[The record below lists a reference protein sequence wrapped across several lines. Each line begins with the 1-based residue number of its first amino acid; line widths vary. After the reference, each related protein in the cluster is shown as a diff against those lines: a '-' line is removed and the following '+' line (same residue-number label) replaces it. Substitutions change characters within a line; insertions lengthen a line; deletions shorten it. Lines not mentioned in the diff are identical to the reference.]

1 MSRSGMTV
9 EILGASRLRGRLEDL
24 SDEIVQ
30 ALQKAVKESAEAV
43 ASDTRRDVAK
53 NMGNLERKVDIKYT
67 GEQDLNATVGWHD
80 PEDYYARFLEV
91 GTRRAPAQPALGP
104 ALEAER
110 ARYRG
115 RLTEAVR
122 RALR

>member
-1 MSRSGMTV
+1 MARSGITV
-9 EILGASRLRGRLEDL
+9 EIQGASRLRARLEDL
-24 SDEIVQ
+24 DDRIVQ
-30 ALQKAVKESAEAV
+30 ALKKAVHEAAESV
-43 ASDTRRDVAK
+43 QSDTRRDVAK
-53 NMGNLERKVDIKYT
+53 DTGNLARKVDIKLT
-67 GEQDLNATVGWHD
+67 DDGLTANVGWHD
-80 PEDYYARFLEV
+80 PEDFYAHFLET

-115 RLTEAVR
+115 RLTEEVR

>member
-1 MSRSGMTV
+1 MARSGITV
-9 EILGASRLRGRLEDL
+9 EIVGASRLRARLEDL
-24 SDEIVQ
+24 SEEVVRE
-30 ALQKAVKESAEAV
+30 LKKAVEESGEAV
-43 ASDTRRDVAK
+43 AADTRRDVAK
-53 NMGNLERKVDIKYT
+53 DTRNLERKVESRPAND
-67 GEQDLNATVGWHD
+67 GFNATVGWHD

>member
-1 MSRSGMTV
+1 MARSGMTV
-9 EILGASRLRGRLEDL
+9 EIVGASRLRARLEDL
-24 SDEIVQ
+24 SEDVVRE
-30 ALQKAVKESAEAV
+30 LKKAVEESGEAV
-43 ASDTRRDVAK
+43 AADTRRDVAK
-53 NMGNLERKVDIKYT
+53 DTRNLERKVASRPAND
-67 GEQDLNATVGWHD
+67 GFNATVGWHD

-91 GTRRAPAQPALGP
+91 GTRRTPAQPALGP

-122 RALR
+122 RAMR

>member
-1 MSRSGMTV
+1 MVRSGIMV
-9 EILGASRLRGRLEDL
+9 EIQGGARLRARLEDM
-24 SDEIVQ
+24 DDAIVQ
-30 ALQKAVKESAEAV
+30 ALKKAVKEAAEAV
-43 ASDTRRDVAK
+43 QSDTRRDVAK
-53 NMGNLERKVDIKYT
+53 DTGNLARKVDIKLT
-67 GEQDLNATVGWHD
+67 DDGLTANVGWHD
-80 PEDYYARFLEV
+80 PEDFYAHFLEA